1 MSINQI
7 DKEELCINSI
17 EKDNLD
23 KLKQFLSSGITVN
36 SFLRSRRKIWDTNSF
51 TMLAIAVFNGS
62 NNILDFLLSKNVQIN
77 QVDNFKKRTALH
89 WAVASGHFLIS
100 KKLIEAG

>member
-7 DKEELCINSI
+7 DKEEFCINSI

-23 KLKQFLSSGITVN
+23 KLKQFLSSGITIN

-51 TMLAIAVFNGS
+51 SLLAIAVFNGS
-62 NNILDFLLSKNVQIN
+62 TKIVDYLLAKNVHIN

-89 WAVASGHFLIS
+89 WAVASGHFELS